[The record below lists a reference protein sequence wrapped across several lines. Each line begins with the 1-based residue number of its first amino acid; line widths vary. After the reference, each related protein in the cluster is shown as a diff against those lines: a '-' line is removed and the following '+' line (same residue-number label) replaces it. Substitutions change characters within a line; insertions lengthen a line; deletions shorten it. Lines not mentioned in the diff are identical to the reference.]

1 MHKKNLFLLSL
12 GCPKNLVDSEVMLGQ
27 LEQVGYCVVETPE
40 EADLLLVNTCG
51 FIRPAVEESIDEI
64 LALAEVKKGDPYKRL
79 VVTGCLVQRYGDK
92 LRDELPE
99 VDLFIGTDGFQEIA
113 TLIDRPPAGL
123 LLHREPNF
131 LMHSTTVRRV
141 STPSHRAYLKITEG
155 CANRCTYCM
164 IPALRG
170 GLRSRQPADV
180 VAEAQALERAGVKEL
195 TLVAQDLTAYGLDLG
210 SDSPRLTTLLRLLLD
225 SCRIPWLRLLY
236 LHPGRVD
243 DRLLDLMLA
252 EPRITP
258 YLDIPLQ
265 HVSSRMLRRM
275 NRPYDKKRIET
286 MLHGVRTR
294 PAHVALRTTFLV
306 GFPGET
312 EAEVGEIEDFLK
324 LHSFDHVGIFSFSP
338 EEGTPAAEMDA
349 QVDEAEK
356 EARRDHLMGVQAD
369 IALANNEKF
378 IGRVEPVLVEGLSQ
392 ETDLLLEGRTRYQ
405 APDVDGC
412 VYITA
417 GQCQAGYIVQVRL
430 TEAHPYDLVGEIVA
444 DEKG

>member
-1 MHKKNLFLLSL
+1 MRKKLFLLSL

-27 LEQVGYCVVETPE
+27 LEQAGYCVVETPE
-40 EADLLLVNTCG
+40 AADLLLVNTCG

-64 LALAEVKKGDPYKRL
+64 LALAEIKKTDPGKRL

-92 LRDELPE
+92 LREELPE

-113 TLIDRPPAGL
+113 ALVDRPPAGL
-123 LLHREPNF
+123 LLQREPAF
-131 LMHSTTVRRV
+131 LMHSTTARRI

-155 CANRCTYCM
+155 CANRCSYCM

-170 GLRSRQPADV
+170 ELRSRLPQDV
-180 VAEAQALERAGVKEL
+180 VAEAQNLGQAGVQEL

-210 SDSPRLTTLLRLLLD
+210 SDGPRLTSLLRLLLA

-243 DRLLDLMLA
+243 DHLLDLLLA
-252 EPRITP
+252 EPRIVP

-265 HVSSRMLRRM
+265 HVSSRLLRRM
-275 NRPYDKKRIET
+275 NRPYDKARIET
-286 MLHGVRTR
+286 MLHAVRNR
-294 PAHVALRTTFLV
+294 PAHVALRTTFMV

-312 EAEVGEIEDFLK
+312 ETEVEEIADFLR
-324 LHSFDHVGIFSFSP
+324 LHCFDHVGIFPFSP
-338 EEGTPAAEMDA
+338 EEGTPAAEMDE
-349 QVDEAEK
+349 QVEDEEK
-356 EARRDHLMGVQAD
+356 EARRDHLMAVQAD

-378 IGRVEPVLVEGLSQ
+378 IGRVEPVLVEGLSR
-392 ETDLLLEGRTRYQ
+392 ESDLLVEGRTRYQ
-405 APDVDGC
+405 APEVDGC

-417 GQCQAGYIVQVRL
+417 GQCQAGDIVPVRL
-430 TEAHPYDLVGEIVA
+430 TEAHPYDLVGEIVT
-444 DEKG
+444 EKDG

>member
-1 MHKKNLFLLSL
+1 MRKNIFLLSL

-27 LEQVGYCVVETPE
+27 LELAGYHVVETPE
-40 EADLLLVNTCG
+40 AADLLLVNTCG

-64 LALAEVKKGDPYKRL
+64 LALAEIKKGDPRKKL
-79 VVTGCLVQRYGDK
+79 VVTGCLVQRYGGN
-92 LRDELPE
+92 LQQELPE

-113 TLIDRPPAGL
+113 ALLDRPPVGQ
-123 LLHREPNF
+123 LLHRQPAF
-131 LMHSTTVRRV
+131 LMASTTARRV

-155 CANRCTYCM
+155 CANRCSYCI

-170 GLRSRQPADV
+170 DLRSRLPRDV
-180 VAEAQALERAGVKEL
+180 VAEAQALEQSGVKEL
-195 TLVAQDLTAYGLDLG
+195 TLVAQDLTAYGMDLG
-210 SDSPRLTTLLRLLLD
+210 SDGPRLTSLLKLLLA
-225 SCRIPWLRLLY
+225 SCSIPWLRLLY

-243 DRLLDLMLA
+243 DLLLDLMLA

-265 HVSSRMLRRM
+265 HVSSRLLRRM
-275 NRPYDKKRIET
+275 KRPYDKARIET
-286 MLHGVRTR
+286 MLHAVRAR

-312 EAEVGEIEDFLK
+312 EAEVAEIEDFMR
-324 LHSFDHVGIFSFSP
+324 LHRFDHVGIFPFSP
-338 EEGTPAAEMDA
+338 EEGTPAAEMDE
-349 QVDEAEK
+349 QVDDEEK
-356 EARRDHLMGVQAD
+356 EARRDHLMAVQAD

-378 IGRVEPVLVEGLSQ
+378 IGRVEPVLVEGLSR

-405 APDVDGC
+405 AAEVDGC

-417 GQCQAGYIVQVRL
+417 GHCQAGDIVPVRF
-430 TEAHPYDLVGEIVA
+430 TEAHTYDLVGEIVV
-444 DEKG
+444 EGEG